1 MYNGFMLETENQ
13 QIEITEDDINSWKV
27 FIGLPCYDR
36 QMTEPFVMSL
46 MKLVMYFK
54 QIGLGFSISTIS
66 DSLISRARNSVVAKF
81 MASEE
86 HTHLLFIDVDLGFEP
101 ESVLKL
107 LWHDKDIITG
117 AYPIKDIQWDKIA
130 KYAKEGVEP
139 SNLLRKATRFVANP
153 VRIGQNTVKADNGAI
168 AVHDAGTGFMLIKR
182 EALVKMFNA
191 YPELRYK
198 DDTGSLKGEEL
209 NHTYALFNSYVDEDQ
224 RFLSEDYGFVRY
236 WQKIDGDIWVDPSI
250 EMSHLGRLQFQ
261 GNMVEYLVQLSK
273 EAEEAKS
280 NS

>member
-1 MYNGFMLETENQ
+1 MYNSFMLETENQ

-117 AYPIKDIQWDKIA
+117 AYPIKDIQWDKVA

-153 VRIGQNTVKADNGAI
+153 VKIGQNTVKADNGAI

-236 WQKIDGDIWVDPSI
+236 WQKLDGDIWVDPSI

-261 GNMVEYLVQLSK
+261 GNMIEYLVQLSK

>member
-1 MYNGFMLETENQ
+1 MYNSFMLETENQ
-13 QIEITEDDINSWKV
+13 QIEITEDDIKSWKV

-36 QMTEPFVMSL
+36 QLTEPFVMSL

-117 AYPIKDIQWDKIA
+117 AYPIKDIQWDKVA

-139 SNLLRKATRFVANP
+139 DKLLRKATRFVANP
-153 VRIGQNTVKADNGAI
+153 VKIGQNTVKTDNGAI

-236 WQKIDGDIWVDPSI
+236 WQKLDGDIWVDPSI

-261 GNMVEYLVQLSK
+261 GNMIEYLVQLSK
-273 EAEEAKS
+273 EAEEAKA